1 MDSLY
6 SALKNHANVKDE
18 KQFNPINP
26 ISELLFQKQKKK
38 RTLHPQIHIIFLI
51 VCGRYNIH
59 VSALFQT
66 KSLCKR
72 NSSKENRAP
81 ILRRDILMGS
91 VTYT

>member
-38 RTLHPQIHIIFLI
+38 EH
-51 VCGRYNIH
+51 
-59 VSALFQT
+59 
-66 KSLCKR
+66 
-72 NSSKENRAP
+72 
-81 ILRRDILMGS
+81 
-91 VTYT
+91 YTHKFTPCF

>member
-38 RTLHPQIHIIFLI
+38 NTTPTNSH
-51 VCGRYNIH
+51 H
-59 VSALFQT
+59 VFNYMWKA
-66 KSLCKR
+66 
-72 NSSKENRAP
+72 
-81 ILRRDILMGS
+81 
-91 VTYT
+91 